1 MAYYGTI
8 VGKKS
13 QTENLI
19 GRIHTCYTQYIEYPE
34 YTGAYVATP
43 TSSKQTF
50 QTADKKMNEN
60 FRVNATPYKTASNS
74 AGGYTVTIL

>member
-34 YTGAYVATP
+34 YTGTYVATP
-43 TSSKQTF
+43 TSSLQSF
-50 QTADKKMNEN
+50 ETADKKMNEN
-60 FRVNATPYKTASNS
+60 FRVNATPIRRASNN

>member
-13 QTENLI
+13 STENLI
-19 GRIHTCYTQYIEYPE
+19 GQIHTCHVHYEPYPE
-34 YTGAYVATP
+34 YTGTYVATP
-43 TSSKQTF
+43 TSSKQSF
-50 QTADKKMNEN
+50 PTADKKMNEN

>member
-19 GRIHTCYTQYIEYPE
+19 GRMATHGTQYIPYPE

-43 TSSKQTF
+43 TASKQTF
-50 QTADKKMNEN
+50 PTADKKMNEN
-60 FRVNATPYKTASNS
+60 FRVNATPYTKTSNNY
-74 AGGYTVTIL
+74 GGQTVTIL